1 MKCEGDRKGSPME
14 PKPITRLALRK
25 LKKENDD
32 LIREQAVA
40 VETRRIYNRVIEAA
54 KTGLK
59 TQYVYEVST
68 YLQPSVA
75 DIVYSLN
82 DLFPDSPV
90 TVKYLARGIDGH
102 MYDVQAE
109 YDSYGIRLQGSNFQK
124 AYITIDWS

>member
-1 MKCEGDRKGSPME
+1 ME
-14 PKPITRLALRK
+14 PTPITRAALHM
-25 LKKENDD
+25 LK
-32 LIREQAVA
+32 REHEAVARQQAVA
-40 VETRRIYNRVIEAA
+40 VATRTIYNRVIEAA

-75 DIVYSLN
+75 DIVYGLN

-90 TVKYLARGIDGH
+90 TVKFLSRGIDGH

-124 AYITIDWS
+124 AYITVDWS

>member
-1 MKCEGDRKGSPME
+1 ME
-14 PKPITRLALRK
+14 PKPITRVALRK
-25 LKKENDD
+25 LKKDNDD
-32 LIREQAVA
+32 LVRQQTIA

-54 KTGLK
+54 KLGLK
-59 TQYVYEVST
+59 THYVYEVST

-75 DIVYSLN
+75 DIVYGLN

-90 TVKYLARGIDGH
+90 TVKYLARGIDGQ

-124 AYITIDWS
+124 VYITIDWS

>member
-1 MKCEGDRKGSPME
+1 ME
-14 PKPITRLALRK
+14 PTPITRAALHM
-25 LKKENDD
+25 LK
-32 LIREQAVA
+32 REHDAVA
-40 VETRRIYNRVIEAA
+40 RQQAIAVATRTIYNRVIEAA
-54 KTGLK
+54 KIGSK

-75 DIVYSLN
+75 DIVYGLN

-90 TVKYLARGIDGH
+90 TVKFLSRGIDGH

-124 AYITIDWS
+124 AYITVDWSWS